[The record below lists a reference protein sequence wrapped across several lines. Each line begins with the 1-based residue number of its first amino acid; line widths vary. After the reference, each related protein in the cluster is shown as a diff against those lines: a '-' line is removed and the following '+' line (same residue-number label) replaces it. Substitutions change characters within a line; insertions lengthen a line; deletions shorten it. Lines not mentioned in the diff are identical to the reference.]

1 MIPAGPDRSLSSG
14 RRGRCASKS
23 WRWIVAVAGGL
34 AHAGLMSAA
43 TAQGLDASA
52 PPSCVLVFGH
62 GRNLSDG
69 QDGVNALWNE
79 LNQAFNQRV
88 ADVLQTLHPRVISM
102 VRPVQSRDLSVNV
115 RQLLARAAAEGCDRV
130 VETTVFGEADTEHLV
145 LRLRLHALVRPPG
158 PPRIDAELRIGPP
171 LSTVQRELPLIERSV
186 ARVMSGELARL
197 LAAEIAPGLS
207 LPGAPPLET
216 PVPSAPAPGASSV
229 R

>member
-1 MIPAGPDRSLSSG
+1 MNPAGPDRSPSSG
-14 RRGRCASKS
+14 RPGRCASTS
-23 WRWIVAVAGGL
+23 WRWIVAMAGGL
-34 AHAGLMSAA
+34 AQAGLMPAA
-43 TAQGLDASA
+43 TAQGPDASA

-79 LNQAFNQRV
+79 LNQSFNQRV
-88 ADVLQTLHPRVISM
+88 ADVLQTQHPRVISM

-158 PPRIDAELRIGPP
+158 PPRVDAELRIGPP

-186 ARVMSGELARL
+186 ARVMSGELPRL
-197 LAAEIAPGLS
+197 LATEIAPAL
-207 LPGAPPLET
+207 LL
-216 PVPSAPAPGASSV
+216 PSAPPSAMPVSSAPAAGVPSG